1 MSENAAPI
9 RTRLT
14 PALRAEW
21 IGSWPDTTFSD
32 VLRARAR
39 RHARKLAVAD
49 GHRRL
54 TFGQLDALADRV
66 AGGLAAL
73 GVRAGDVV
81 SSQLP
86 NRAESAVLFF
96 AAGRLGAAHN
106 PIVPIYGGREL
117 RFILGQARSVVFVGH
132 DPTSVERI
140 RAELPALRHV
150 LAAGELP
157 EGDPPPPGLAAA
169 DDVAV
174 LLYTSGTAAEPK
186 GALHSSNTLL
196 AECAAQAGYHGMGND
211 EVFVM
216 PSPVGHISGLIYGV
230 LLPAWLG
237 ATSVLMERWDPG
249 EFLALVEAERGT
261 FCGGATPFLQGVADH
276 PDLERF
282 DLSSLRLFPCGG
294 ADVPPDLIRRAARRL
309 GVRTGRGYGSTEF
322 PSITSS
328 AGPGEPDDKRA
339 ETDGRPIGPNRVRI
353 AEDGEIWAKGPE
365 LFLGYRDASLNDDAF
380 DAEGFFRTGDLGVLD
395 ADGYLTVTGRVK
407 DIVVRK
413 GEKFSAREVEELL
426 LAHPKVAQVAVVG
439 IPDPETGERAW
450 AFVVPRAASDP
461 PTLGE
466 LNAFLLERE
475 LSKRKMPEG
484 LEIVGALPMTL
495 SGKVAKRLLREWA
508 GP

>member
-1 MSENAAPI
+1 MSADAAPI
-9 RTRLT
+9 PTRLT

-21 IGSWPDTTFSD
+21 ASVWPDTTLSE

-39 RHARKLAVAD
+39 RHAGKPAVVD

-54 TFGQLDALADRV
+54 SYGQLDALVDRV

-73 GVRAGDVV
+73 GVRPGDVV

-86 NRAESAVLFF
+86 NRSESAVLCF
-96 AAGRLGAAHN
+96 AAGRIGAAHN
-106 PIVPIYGGREL
+106 PIVPIYGAREL
-117 RFILGQARSVVFVGH
+117 RFILGQARSAVFVGG
-132 DPTSVERI
+132 DPAPVERI
-140 RAELPALRHV
+140 RADLPALRHV
-150 LAAGELP
+150 LPVDELP
-157 EGDPPPPGLAAA
+157 EGEPPAPGLGAP

-196 AECAAQAGYHGMGND
+196 AECAAQAAYHRMRDD

-216 PSPVGHISGLIYGV
+216 PSPVGHISGLLYGV
-230 LLPAWLG
+230 LLPVWLG
-237 ATSVLMERWDPG
+237 ATTVLMERWDPG
-249 EFLALVEAERGT
+249 ELLALVESERGT
-261 FCGGATPFLQGVADH
+261 FCGGATPFLQGAVDH
-276 PDLERF
+276 PDLDRF

-294 ADVPPDLIRRAARRL
+294 ADVPPDLIRRAMRRL

-328 AGPGEPDDKRA
+328 AGPDEPDEKRA
-339 ETDGRPIGPNRVRI
+339 ETDGRPVGLNRVRI

-365 LFLGYRDASLNDDAF
+365 LFLGYRDASLDAEAF

-395 ADGYLTVTGRVK
+395 ADGYLTFTGRVK

-413 GEKFSAREVEELL
+413 GEKFSAKEVEELL
-426 LAHPKVAQVAVVG
+426 LAHPKVAQVALVG
-439 IPDPETGERAW
+439 VPDPEAGERAW

-466 LNAFLLERE
+466 LNEFLLARE
-475 LSKRKMPEG
+475 LSKRKLPER
-484 LEIVGALPMTL
+484 LRVVGELPMTPA
-495 SGKVAKRLLREWA
+495 GKVAKRLLRERA